1 LTKPDG
7 AGSGYAHVFPQR
19 LQNGDVLFNFWGL
32 TFYIALLPARGGQ
45 WRAVTS
51 ERSSNLVAG
60 PYTSSGHLLGGDG
73 VAGVGAAS
81 WTPAV
86 TTPLNIETRVLDD
99 VYWLAGTERSWIEV
113 SDDGTAVYVP
123 GHSGRRRLVWVD
135 RAGAIEELPGEVDQ
149 IHDATVSRDGRRVV
163 HSGRNAQWAVD
174 LATGARTRIMSD
186 LKSWCGGWLPG
197 DGRLVV
203 SSNKGGDWDLYT
215 MAANGAGEMTP
226 LLKRPYA
233 QHPLGVAPDGSVV
246 YSENHPVTGR
256 DLWILSPDGRTRALA
271 VTPYIEGS
279 ANFSPDGR
287 YLAYVSD
294 ESGRNEVYAVPVEG
308 EGGRA
313 MISINGGTGPVW
325 SRDGRELFY
334 RAGDD
339 LVSVQVQT
347 SGALVLGERRKLLD
361 LSAFEPAYF
370 HEFDVSADG
379 RRFLLIR
386 AEPGARPT
394 RLDVILN
401 WFPELTRLAGR

>member
-1 LTKPDG
+1 
-7 AGSGYAHVFPQR
+7 
-19 LQNGDVLFNFWGL
+19 
-32 TFYIALLPARGGQ
+32 
-45 WRAVTS
+45 
-51 ERSSNLVAG
+51 
-60 PYTSSGHLLGGDG
+60 
-73 VAGVGAAS
+73 
-81 WTPAV
+81 
-86 TTPLNIETRVLDD
+86 
-99 VYWLAGTERSWIEV
+99 
-113 SDDGTAVYVP
+113 
-123 GHSGRRRLVWVD
+123 
-135 RAGAIEELPGEVDQ
+135 
-149 IHDATVSRDGRRVV
+149 
-163 HSGRNAQWAVD
+163 
-174 LATGARTRIMSD
+174 MSD